1 MWMMFEELS
10 DRFQEALKSLRGQDK
25 LTEVNMA
32 GAIKTVKRALL
43 DADVNLDVIEEFL
56 TEVKNEAVG
65 EEVVKGVRAEQKFI
79 SIINKK
85 LIDVLGDE
93 VSEIHKRG
101 NSTTV
106 IMLVGLQGAGKTT
119 AAAKLGL
126 YFKDKGDKVL
136 LVAAD
141 TFRPAAKDQ
150 LKALGHQTGIDVFT
164 EDESKRS
171 LEIVENGIKQAG
183 FGDYDIVIIDTA
195 GRLYI
200 DKELMSELRDL
211 REIATP
217 DEIFLVVDSMIGQ
230 EAAQLTRSFNETI
243 GITGAILTKMDG
255 DSRGGAALSVK
266 KVSGKP
272 IKFIGT
278 GEKVEALER
287 FYPDRIASRI
297 LGMGDILTLVDKAQK
312 EVEIEDVLS
321 MQKKFEEASFDF
333 NDFLKQMKLIKKMGS
348 IGGLLRLVPGMAKID
363 QGTLKTGEEQLQRI
377 ESMINSMTKLERR
390 EPILLIREQ
399 KRRTRIARGCGK
411 TVGEVDKVIKDFER
425 MKVMM
430 RGIAKGDMSGVNTSN
445 RKDRNPSY
453 NRLSDKMSSVEQTQQ
468 KIAKKKKGFF
478 EL

>member
-1 MWMMFEELS
+1 MFEELS
-10 DRFQEALKSLRGQDK
+10 DKFQEALKSLRGQDK
-25 LTEVNMA
+25 LTEANMA
-32 GAIKTVKRALL
+32 GAVKTVKRALL

-56 TEVKNEAVG
+56 AEVKNKAVG
-65 EEVVKGVRAEQKFI
+65 EEVVRGVRAEQKFI
-79 SIINKK
+79 SLINKE
-85 LIDVLGDE
+85 LMDVLGGE
-93 VSEIHKRG
+93 VSEIHKKNKG
-101 NSTTV
+101 TTV
-106 IMLVGLQGAGKTT
+106 IMLIGLQGAGKTT

-126 YFKDKGDKVL
+126 FFKDKRDKVL
-136 LVAAD
+136 LIAAD

-150 LKALGHQTGIDVFT
+150 LKALGKQTGIDVFT

-171 LEIVENGIKQAG
+171 LEIVENGIRQG
-183 FGDYDIVIIDTA
+183 EVGNYDIVIIDTA

-200 DKELMSELRDL
+200 DQELMNELREL
-211 REIATP
+211 KEIARP
-217 DEIFLVVDSMIGQ
+217 DEILLVVDSMIGQ
-230 EAAQLTRSFNETI
+230 EAAELTRSFNKTI

-278 GEKVEALER
+278 GEKVEALEQ

-312 EVEIEDVLS
+312 EVEIEDVIN

-363 QGTLKTGEEQLQRI
+363 QGTLKTGEEKLQRI
-377 ESMINSMTKLERR
+377 ESMINSMTKLERQ
-390 EPILLIREQ
+390 EPILLIRDH
-399 KRRTRIARGCGK
+399 KRRSRIARGCGK
-411 TVGEVDKVIKDFER
+411 TVGEVDKVIRDFER

-430 RGIAKGDMSGVNTSN
+430 KGIARGDMSRVDTNDNKG
-445 RKDRNPSY
+445 RYPGD
-453 NRLSDKMSSVEQTQQ
+453 NRLSGKKKSIERNQQ
-468 KIAKKKKGFF
+468 KIEKKKKGFF

>member
-333 NDFLKQMKLIKKMGS
+333 NDFLKQMKLIKK
-348 IGGLLRLVPGMAKID
+348 ID
-363 QGTLKTGEEQLQRI
+363 
-377 ESMINSMTKLERR
+377 
-390 EPILLIREQ
+390 
-399 KRRTRIARGCGK
+399 
-411 TVGEVDKVIKDFER
+411 
-425 MKVMM
+425 
-430 RGIAKGDMSGVNTSN
+430 
-445 RKDRNPSY
+445 RK
-453 NRLSDKMSSVEQTQQ
+453 SVV
-468 KIAKKKKGFF
+468 
-478 EL
+478 